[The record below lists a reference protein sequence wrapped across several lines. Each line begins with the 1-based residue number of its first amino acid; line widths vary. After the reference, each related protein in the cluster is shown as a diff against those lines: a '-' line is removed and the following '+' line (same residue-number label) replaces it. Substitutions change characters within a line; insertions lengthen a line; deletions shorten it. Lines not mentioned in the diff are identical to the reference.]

1 MTLKDSFNRPVSNLR
16 VSLTPN
22 CNLSCIYCHRE
33 GENDPKAPLSAAEI
47 AEVLR
52 VAAGFGIRSVKF
64 TGGEPMLRPDLIEI
78 IRSVPAGME
87 SSITT
92 NGTLLAVSTR
102 MTLKDSFNRPV
113 SNLRVSLT
121 PNCNLSC
128 IYCHREGENDPK
140 APLSAAE
147 ISEVLRVAAGFGI
160 RSVKFTGGEPMLRP
174 DLIEIIK
181 SVPAG
186 MESSI
191 TTNGTLLAGLA
202 ADIKQAGLRR
212 VNVSIDS
219 LNPETYKK
227 ITGTDR
233 LSDVLEGIDAAIAT
247 GLTPVKLNM
256 VVLKGINDHEI
267 DDFLAYVR
275 GNRDLVLQLIELM
288 NFNDCNYHGDLNGL
302 EDSLASRSK
311 QIITRRMHHRKK
323 YCLDGAEVE
332 VVRPLHNTEFCA
344 FCNRLRLTSDGKLKP
359 CLLRTDNHV
368 DIRGKSGK
376 DLEDLFVEAVHRRQP
391 FYT

>member
-16 VSLTPN
+16 VSLTPK

-33 GENDPKAPLSAAEI
+33 GENLPGNPLSGAEI

-78 IRSVPAGME
+78 I
-87 SSITT
+87 
-92 NGTLLAVSTR
+92 
-102 MTLKDSFNRPV
+102 
-113 SNLRVSLT
+113 
-121 PNCNLSC
+121 
-128 IYCHREGENDPK
+128 
-140 APLSAAE
+140 
-147 ISEVLRVAAGFGI
+147 
-160 RSVKFTGGEPMLRP
+160 
-174 DLIEIIK
+174 K
-181 SVPAG
+181 SVPEE

-202 ADIKQAGLRR
+202 ADLKEAGLRR

-219 LNPETYKK
+219 LNPATYKK
-227 ITGTDR
+227 IAGTDR
-233 LSDVLEGIDAAIAT
+233 LADVLEGIDAAIAT

-288 NFNDCNYHGDLNGL
+288 NFNDCDHHGDLNGL
-302 EDSLASRSK
+302 ENSLASRSK
-311 QIITRRMHHRKK
+311 QIVTRRMHHRKK

-344 FCNRLRLTSDGKLKP
+344 YCNRLRLTSDGKLKP

-376 DLEDLFVEAVHRRQP
+376 ELEDLFVEAVNRREP

>member
-1 MTLKDSFNRPVSNLR
+1 MTLKDPFNRPVSNLR
-16 VSLTPN
+16 VSLTPK

-33 GENDPKAPLSAAEI
+33 GENLPGPPLSGAEI

-64 TGGEPMLRPDLIEI
+64 TGGEP
-78 IRSVPAGME
+78 
-87 SSITT
+87 T
-92 NGTLLAVSTR
+92 
-102 MTLKDSFNRPV
+102 
-113 SNLRVSLT
+113 
-121 PNCNLSC
+121 
-128 IYCHREGENDPK
+128 
-140 APLSAAE
+140 
-147 ISEVLRVAAGFGI
+147 
-160 RSVKFTGGEPMLRP
+160 LRP

-181 SVPAG
+181 SVPEG

-202 ADIKQAGLRR
+202 SDLKQAGLQR

-219 LNPETYKK
+219 LNPATYKK
-227 ITGTDR
+227 IAGTDR
-233 LSDVLEGIDAAIAT
+233 LADVLEGIDAAIAT

-267 DDFLAYVR
+267 DDFLTYVR

-288 NFNDCNYHGDLNGL
+288 NFNDCDLHGDLNGL
-302 EDSLASRSK
+302 ENSLASRSK
-311 QIITRRMHHRKK
+311 QIVTRRMHHRKK

-344 FCNRLRLTSDGKLKP
+344 YCNRLRLTSDGKLKP
-359 CLLRTDNHV
+359 CLLRTDSHV

-376 DLEDLFVEAVHRRQP
+376 ELEDLFVEAVSRREP

>member
-1 MTLKDSFNRPVSNLR
+1 MTLRDSFNRPVSNLR

-33 GENDPKAPLSAAEI
+33 GEKAPGDPISSAEI
-47 AEVLR
+47 AE
-52 VAAGFGIRSVKF
+52 I
-64 TGGEPMLRPDLIEI
+64 
-78 IRSVPAGME
+78 
-87 SSITT
+87 
-92 NGTLLAVSTR
+92 
-102 MTLKDSFNRPV
+102 
-113 SNLRVSLT
+113 
-121 PNCNLSC
+121 
-128 IYCHREGENDPK
+128 
-140 APLSAAE
+140 
-147 ISEVLRVAAGFGI
+147 LRVAAGFGI

-181 SVPAG
+181 SVPTG
-186 MESSI
+186 MESSL
-191 TTNGTLLAGLA
+191 TTNGTLLSGLA
-202 ADIKQAGLRR
+202 ADLKQAGLRR

-219 LNPETYKK
+219 LDPAIYQK

-233 LSDVLEGIDAAIAT
+233 LSDVLEGIDAALAT
-247 GLTPVKLNM
+247 GLTPVKLNV

-267 DDFLAYVR
+267 DDFLTYVR

-288 NFNDCNYHGDLNGL
+288 NFNDCDYHGDLNGI
-302 EDSLASRSK
+302 ENSLASRSK

-344 FCNRLRLTSDGKLKP
+344 YCNRLRLTSDGKLKP
-359 CLLRTDNHV
+359 CLLRMDNHV

-376 DLEDLFVEAVHRRQP
+376 ELEDLFVEAVRRRKP
-391 FYT
+391 FYL

>member
-1 MTLKDSFNRPVSNLR
+1 MTLKDPFNRPVSNLR
-16 VSLTPN
+16 VSLTPK

-33 GENDPKAPLSAAEI
+33 GEKDPEASLTAAEI
-47 AEVLR
+47 AEVFR
-52 VAAGFGIRSVKF
+52 VAAGFGIRSIKL
-64 TGGEPMLRPDLIEI
+64 TGGEPLLRPDLIEI
-78 IRSVPAGME
+78 V
-87 SSITT
+87 
-92 NGTLLAVSTR
+92 
-102 MTLKDSFNRPV
+102 
-113 SNLRVSLT
+113 
-121 PNCNLSC
+121 
-128 IYCHREGENDPK
+128 
-140 APLSAAE
+140 
-147 ISEVLRVAAGFGI
+147 
-160 RSVKFTGGEPMLRP
+160 
-174 DLIEIIK
+174 K
-181 SVPAG
+181 SVPSG
-186 MESSI
+186 VESSI

-202 ADIKQAGLRR
+202 ADLKQAGLRR

-219 LNPETYKK
+219 LDPATYKK
-227 ITGTDR
+227 IAGSDR
-233 LSDVLEGIDAAIAT
+233 LSDVLDGIDAALAT

-288 NFNDCNYHGDLNGL
+288 NFNNCDHHGDLNGL
-302 EDSLASRSK
+302 ENSLASRSK
-311 QIITRRMHHRKK
+311 QIVTRRMHHRKK

-344 FCNRLRLTSDGKLKP
+344 YCNRLRVTSDGKLKP

-376 DLEDLFVEAVHRRQP
+376 ELEDLFIEAVRRREP